1 MERWGKS
8 KEAGREKALKDLSLA
23 ETFQAELYI
32 KHHTSIQVKSD
43 NLKTKNLLPTLDGTE
58 KIPCYTKNTY
68 FFFFLTITWLFKQ
81 EKQPLCR
88 KDPEVLTSYP
98 KSLY

>member
-1 MERWGKS
+1 MRGVKGSRQGKGTQGPVTG
-8 KEAGREKALKDLSLA
+8 KEK
-23 ETFQAELYI
+23 FQAELYI
-32 KHHTSIQVKSD
+32 KHHTSVQVKSD
-43 NLKTKNLLPTLDGTE
+43 NLETKNLLPIPDGTE

-68 FFFFLTITWLFKQ
+68 FFKTITWLLKQ

-88 KDPEVLTSYP
+88 KYPELLTSYP